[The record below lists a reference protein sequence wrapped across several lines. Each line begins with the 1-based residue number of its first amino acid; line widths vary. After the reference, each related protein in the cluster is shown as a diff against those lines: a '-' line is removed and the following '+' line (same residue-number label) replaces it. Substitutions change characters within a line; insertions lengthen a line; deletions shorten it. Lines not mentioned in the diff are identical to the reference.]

1 MPENRRIFGVWS
13 PPKEGHRRYSRT
25 VSCPCRYRA
34 VREHLR
40 SGCRIRPGTRGAA
53 ERDILFRKR
62 KQTFPFVA
70 QFHALQG
77 FQSAIHDRTPSH
89 RQIPSH
95 HAVPHRPIHRVRIG
109 VATMID
115 ILPAHG
121 QPCRGDGY
129 SCILVPDNP
138 CPFGM
143 YRRIQKV
150 YMGSVDCSG
159 GLVRVVTEQL
169 PAADMQAVAPD
180 FQVAGNPD
188 TVLDGS
194 YHTFRIGNVL
204 RIGFRIR
211 VFPMPAS
218 KP

>member
-1 MPENRRIFGVWS
+1 MVAAQKKVTADTPELYLVLVGTEQYGN
-13 PPKEGHRRYSRT
+13 
-25 VSCPCRYRA
+25 VSNPDA
-34 VREHLR
+34 EPVQKREE
-40 SGCRIRPGTRGAA
+40 SA
-53 ERDILFRKR
+53 ERDILFRER

-77 FQSAIHDRTPSH
+77 FQPAVHDRAPSH

-95 HAVPHRPIHRVRIG
+95 HAVPHRPIRRVRIG
-109 VATMID
+109 VATMVD

-150 YMGSVDCSG
+150 YIGGIDYSG
-159 GLVRVVTEQL
+159 GLVRVVTE
-169 PAADMQAVAPD
+169 
-180 FQVAGNPD
+180 
-188 TVLDGS
+188 
-194 YHTFRIGNVL
+194 
-204 RIGFRIR
+204 
-211 VFPMPAS
+211 
-218 KP
+218 